1 MFLRFCADVAD
12 VKYMLNNLSS
22 NPGDHVLSGN
32 IADKIGVMLE
42 ETGRLNSETCSKA
55 SISKR
60 YDLIKSLTTEWNGI
74 MTLRENHLR
83 SILDEHARESGDD
96 LINRVARPRSS
107 HAKEEVVP
115 DQYYNTE
122 IKKCPM
128 CRSLSNMNILI
139 VTDEKEC
146 PLCTTVVNRMMA
158 FKCGHTCCCFKCF
171 TDEQW

>member
-1 MFLRFCADVAD
+1 MIRFCADVAD
-12 VKYMLNNLSS
+12 VKFMLNNLSN
-22 NPGDHVLSGN
+22 NPGGHVLSGN

-42 ETGRLNSETCSKA
+42 ETGRLNSETCSKV
-55 SISKR
+55 SITKR
-60 YDLIKSLTTEWNGI
+60 YDLIKSLTTEWGEI

-83 SILDEHARESGDD
+83 TILDEHTRDD
-96 LINRVARPRSS
+96 RSVLPRFS

-128 CRSLSNMNILI
+128 CRSLSNMNILT

-146 PLCTTVVNRMMA
+146 PICTNIVNRMMT
-158 FKCGHTCCCFKCF
+158 FKCGHTCCCFNCF
-171 TDEQW
+171 KLPPINIGDA